1 MEAKMDGRASEPWKE
16 PGVSLQVDFLKR
28 MQRLATPTDEKPR
41 AAKGEDAA
49 NANDPLEEI
58 HQLLSEEHT
67 AEAFFLARRMAAEGV
82 SGAVE
87 LVESIREEMPVE

>member
-1 MEAKMDGRASEPWKE
+1 MEAKMDGRTSEPWKE
-16 PGVSLQVDFLKR
+16 PGVTMRVDFLKR
-28 MQRLATPTDEKPR
+28 MQKLATPIDEMSR
-41 AAKGEDAA
+41 AAKEEDDDAS
-49 NANDPLEEI
+49 DPLREI

-87 LVESIREEMPVE
+87 LVETIRGEMKIE